1 MRRSYRKTSHERK
14 TKPFHICQA
23 ISVAR
28 LVSKP
33 EQHPVVSNK
42 VHPFWRGC
50 QGSTISNGC
59 QRNHSQPLLWGPH
72 PDVVEFWVYCSLRGQ
87 VSLGIARIAAT
98 IACEWFL
105 DPWGLSH
112 KHRTELKFDFES
124 LGRTAENLKNSSL
137 RSVCALILFEPCQQ
151 FYCTNGLDCVLN
163 VNGNGFSEKVQRCSW
178 ILKTV
183 HENRRCFSVLEIL
196 PVIFLRITSPFLA
209 ITRLLQWYVA
219 KIGWRTSSHRP
230 QQVKDKVQSIC
241 PCWHM
246 LALFQNTTSTR
257 ILCGYLLQ
265 VYNLAEWSRLF
276 LNKWEGPAQTTWD

>member
-50 QGSTISNGC
+50 QGSTISNGR

-87 VSLGIARIAAT
+87 VSLGIARIVAT

-124 LGRTAENLKNSSL
+124 LGTAENLKNSSL
-137 RSVCALILFEPCQQ
+137 RSVCALILSEPCQQ

-163 VNGNGFSEKVQRCSW
+163 VNGNGFSEKVQRCSYLQLNFKNSPW
-178 ILKTV
+178 ESQVFFGGDTASDFSQDHIAFSRNYKTAPV
-183 HENRRCFSVLEIL
+183 VCGQDRLEDQFPQAATSQRQSAKHLSLLAYVGIVSKHYKHLYTLWL
-196 PVIFLRITSPFLA
+196 PTS
-209 ITRLLQWYVA
+209 
-219 KIGWRTSSHRP
+219 G
-230 QQVKDKVQSIC
+230 VQSC
-241 PCWHM
+241 RVEPT
-246 LALFQNTTSTR
+246 FPQ
-257 ILCGYLLQ
+257 
-265 VYNLAEWSRLF
+265 
-276 LNKWEGPAQTTWD
+276 